1 MFEGNDLRLRKAVD
15 LHNRHWHTHVVYQIQ
30 SESRLRKYLI
40 DSQSEH
46 LRQRPISAVERARQ
60 ASLDSITLADDYSG
74 LEESV
79 EE

>member
-1 MFEGNDLRLRKAVD
+1 MWCIRSRV
-15 LHNRHWHTHVVYQIQ
+15 NRV
-30 SESRLRKYLI
+30 SENYLI

-60 ASLDSITLADDYSG
+60 ASLDSIALADDYIG

-79 EE
+79 EEWNQAPHNKHVA